1 MDLSDIPSQFDGP
14 LMHFIYD
21 YVAEEKNVYKK
32 TTREGQIT
40 HTCATHSSIK
50 GKIRR
55 LCSMDN

>member
-32 TTREGQIT
+32 QPERDKLHT
-40 HTCATHSSIK
+40 HVLPILLLK
-50 GKIRR
+50 EK
-55 LCSMDN
+55 